1 MSDPRERRRFP
12 RVPSEF
18 PLRYRQIPVVRPGYH
33 DASVEDVSFGGVRF
47 RSSDDVRVR
56 SSMLFELLIP
66 GAQPVHAF
74 GRVAWVV
81 ERPDRDGFE
90 IGGTFEEQSTTTLR
104 AIRQHLQR
112 ENAHAHAGL

>member
-1 MSDPRERRRFP
+1 MSNARERRRFP
-12 RVPSEF
+12 RVSSDF
-18 PLRYRQIPVVRPGYH
+18 PLRYRQIPVVKPGYH
-33 DASVEDVSFGGVRF
+33 DASVEDMSRGGVRF
-47 RSSDDVRVR
+47 RSPDEVRVR

-104 AIRQHLQR
+104 AIQQHLQR
-112 ENAHAHAGL
+112 EHAHAGA